1 MATLECHAR
10 LGSTNARAAQLDVL
24 PALVACEHQQ
34 AGRGRRGRV
43 WLSER
48 DQALTFSIAVPL
60 TVAATGLSLAV
71 AASVAAGLRDCGYAV
86 KLKWPNDFIG
96 PGGGKLGGLLVELL
110 DGARRVIC
118 GLGINLTASA
128 SFRQQLPHAE
138 ALDEQGAAPD
148 RTELLLVLA
157 PRMLAAIEQWQREGS
172 APGIACWREFSLHRP
187 GEELTATMP
196 DGSRQDLAYED
207 VSETGELLARSAA
220 GELERIASA
229 EIELEGHLGG

>member
-1 MATLECHAR
+1 MAALECHAR
-10 LGSTNARAAQLDVL
+10 LGSTNARAAQLTSL

-48 DQALTFSIAVPL
+48 DQALTFSIAAPL
-60 TVAATGLSLAV
+60 ATAAAGLSLAV
-71 AASVAAGLRDCGYAV
+71 AASVAAGLRACGYAV
-86 KLKWPNDFIG
+86 QLKWPNDFIG
-96 PGGGKLGGLLVELL
+96 AGGGKLGGLLVELL

-118 GLGINLTASA
+118 GLGINLTAGA
-128 SFRQQLPHAE
+128 SFRRQLPHAE
-138 ALDEQGAAPD
+138 ALDEHGAAPD

-187 GEELTATMP
+187 GEELKATMP
-196 DGSRQDLAYED
+196 DGSKQGLVYAG
-207 VSETGELLARSAA
+207 VSDTGELLAHSPA

-229 EIELEGHLGG
+229 EIELEGNLGG